1 MSLSKRIPYMCIV
14 LTSIKHTHTHTL
26 NICARLLNDSGDTE
40 VQLTFISANL
50 GQEKHTHT
58 QTLCHILIW
67 KGFNSSTKVQIDHLQ
82 SKLGN

>member
-14 LTSIKHTHTHTL
+14 LTSIKHTHTL
-26 NICARLLNDSGDTE
+26 NICARLLNDNGDTE
-40 VQLTFISANL
+40 VQLTFINANL

-58 QTLCHILIW
+58 HMDPLSHILIW